1 MRRRIS
7 SVPTRLPGSEFKNQT
22 VRSIDPNTA
31 LVLHTKSYTGTRGEY
46 QSRIRDLYDNSI
58 VTYKTAASQTV
69 YIVLDT
75 IHLAIRWEKK
85 KVAGELQLHSDQGFQ
100 YTSQAYSKL
109 TLAYRITLFSPMF
122 NQISNILP
130 ICRNIITDCDFITHA
145 SCTPHSLDLPASYYM
160 ILGGTSVALMIVS
173 AIAMRT
179 FSFNFT
185 GGYLPTWSMKQTVQ
199 RSVAKADNPPHGV
212 FHAEG
217 L

>member
-22 VRSIDPNTA
+22 VRSIDPNAA

-85 KVAGELQLHSDQGFQ
+85 KVAEELQLHSDQGFQ
-100 YTSQAYSKL
+100 YTSQAYSRG
-109 TLAYRITLFSPMF
+109 A
-122 NQISNILP
+122 
-130 ICRNIITDCDFITHA
+130 
-145 SCTPHSLDLPASYYM
+145 
-160 ILGGTSVALMIVS
+160 LGGSITSV
-173 AIAMRT
+173 
-179 FSFNFT
+179 
-185 GGYLPTWSMKQTVQ
+185 
-199 RSVAKADNPPHGV
+199 
-212 FHAEG
+212 
-217 L
+217 

>member
-145 SCTPHSLDLPASYYM
+145 SC
-160 ILGGTSVALMIVS
+160 V
-173 AIAMRT
+173 
-179 FSFNFT
+179 
-185 GGYLPTWSMKQTVQ
+185 
-199 RSVAKADNPPHGV
+199 
-212 FHAEG
+212 
-217 L
+217 